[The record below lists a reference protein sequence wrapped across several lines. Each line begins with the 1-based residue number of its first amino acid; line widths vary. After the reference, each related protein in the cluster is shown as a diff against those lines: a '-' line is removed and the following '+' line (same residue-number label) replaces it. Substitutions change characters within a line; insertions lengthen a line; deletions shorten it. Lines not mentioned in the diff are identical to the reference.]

1 MWESRGRREL
11 KIESKQLGGWAE
23 KKRYIHTSQ
32 CVGVCVC
39 ADEGVND
46 VRVT

>member
-1 MWESRGRREL
+1 MDVGEQRKK
-11 KIESKQLGGWAE
+11 KIKNRVNAE
-23 KKRYIHTSQ
+23 KKGYIHTSQ